1 MPEALVTAALIRRDY
16 LEPGMDARALNDA
29 QARLVSNPDTPEL
42 DSLTERLAAMGPTL
56 RGTGATPHL
65 IHAFDLA
72 LELRDSNRSEGA
84 IERGI
89 CGSADRLV
97 TDLRSLEL
105 SGSGG
110 NPLTAKALA
119 RALREPLRVIA
130 EPRGDPRAWVD
141 AGRTVGEIFA
151 RTPSG
156 QLFAPEVLRD
166 LGKAKA
172 AALREL
178 YDRRET
184 KGAATPAKGRGA
196 TEPRG
201 EAHGRSDGE

>member
-1 MPEALVTAALIRRDY
+1 MNAVTAPTVRRLF

-42 DSLTERLAAMGPTL
+42 DSLTERLAAMGPAL
-56 RGTGATPHL
+56 RGTTATPHL
-65 IHAFDLA
+65 VHAFDIALA
-72 LELRDSNRSEGA
+72 LRDSNGTEGQ
-84 IERGI
+84 IQRTI

-110 NPLTAKALA
+110 ASPLTAKAIA

-130 EPRGDPRAWVD
+130 EPSLGDPRAWVD

-156 QLFAPEVLRD
+156 QLFAPAVTRE
-166 LGKAKA
+166 LGKDKA

-184 KGAATPAKGRGA
+184 KVERNA
-196 TEPRG
+196 
-201 EAHGRSDGE
+201 

>member
-1 MPEALVTAALIRRDY
+1 MTVTAALIRRDY

-29 QARLVSNPDTPEL
+29 QARLVSNPDTPAL

-65 IHAFDLA
+65 VHAFDIALA
-72 LELRDSNRSEGA
+72 LRDSNRSEGG

-89 CGSADRLV
+89 CGSADQLF

-110 NPLTAKALA
+110 NPLTAKALV
-119 RALREPLRVIA
+119 RELREPLRVIA
-130 EPRGDPRAWVD
+130 EPYAGDPRAWVD

-156 QLFAPEVLRD
+156 QLFSPAVTRE

-184 KGAATPAKGRGA
+184 KGAATPAKGHGA
-196 TEPRG
+196 TEPI
-201 EAHGRSDGE
+201 GRAQDG